1 VCLVDNA
8 TKIRKAPPK
17 LNFEEYLFTFEPHY
31 IHMQNP
37 KIQAVFF
44 DIDGTLLSFKTH
56 EVAAST
62 EEAIEHLQAK
72 GIKAILSTG
81 RSINSIDHVRYL
93 NFDGYITFN
102 GGYCVTKEG
111 EILLKKAIDPSDI
124 QSILDY
130 AKEKPLS
137 FSFMSEKEV
146 TIHDV
151 TPEIAGMY
159 AHLNLPVPPLV
170 DMDKVDITS
179 ILQTNIFMGPEEEK
193 EFMQQVMPNSLA
205 SRWSPLFADVN
216 PQGQSKQVG
225 IDVFCNYFGID
236 RANTMAFGDGGNDI
250 TMLKHVGIG
259 VAMGNA
265 NPEVKEIADYIT
277 DDVDSDGIW
286 NALKHF
292 GIL

>member
-1 VCLVDNA
+1 MKLVEFSRI
-8 TKIRKAPPK
+8 T
-17 LNFEEYLFTFEPHY
+17 FTFET
-31 IHMQNP
+31 HMQDTDI
-37 KIQAVFF
+37 KAVFF

-56 EVAAST
+56 EVSAST
-62 EEAIEHLQAK
+62 EEAIEQLQAK
-72 GIKAILSTG
+72 GIKTILSTG

-111 EILLKKAIDPSDI
+111 EILFKKAIDHQDI
-124 QSILDY
+124 QNILDY

-137 FSFMSEKEV
+137 FSFMSEKEIS
-146 TIHDV
+146 IHDV

-170 DMDKVDITS
+170 DMNTVDTSS
-179 ILQTNIFMGPEEEK
+179 ILQTNIFLGPEEED
-193 EFMQQVMPNSLA
+193 EFMKSVMPNSLS
-205 SRWSPLFADVN
+205 SRWTPLFADVN
-216 PQGQSKQVG
+216 PKGQSKQVG
-225 IDVFCNYFGID
+225 IDVFCKYFDID
-236 RANTMAFGDGGNDI
+236 IANTMAFGDGGNDI
-250 TMLKHVGIG
+250 TMLKHVAIG

-265 NPEVKEIADYIT
+265 NPEVKDIADYIT

-292 GIL
+292 RIL

>member
-1 VCLVDNA
+1 
-8 TKIRKAPPK
+8 
-17 LNFEEYLFTFEPHY
+17 
-31 IHMQNP
+31 MQQ
-37 KIQAVFF
+37 KEIQAVFF

-62 EEAIEHLQAK
+62 EEAIELLQAK
-72 GIKAILSTG
+72 GIKTILSTG

-111 EILLKKAIDPSDI
+111 EILFKQAIDKQDI
-124 QSILDY
+124 KSLLNY
-130 AKEKPLS
+130 AKENPLS
-137 FSFMSEKEV
+137 FSFMSEKEIS
-146 TIHDV
+146 IHDV

-170 DMDKVDITS
+170 DIEKVDASS
-179 ILQTNIFMGPEEEK
+179 ILQTNIFIGPDQEN
-193 EFMQQVMPNSLA
+193 EFMTKVMPNSLA
-205 SRWSPLFADVN
+205 SRWTPLFADVN
-216 PQGQSKQVG
+216 PKGQSKQVG
-225 IDVFCNYFGID
+225 IDVFCDYFGINL
-236 RANTMAFGDGGNDI
+236 AQTMAFGDGGNDI
-250 TMLKHVGIG
+250 TMIKHVGIG

-265 NPEVKEIADYIT
+265 NPEVKEIADFIT

-292 GIL
+292 GVI